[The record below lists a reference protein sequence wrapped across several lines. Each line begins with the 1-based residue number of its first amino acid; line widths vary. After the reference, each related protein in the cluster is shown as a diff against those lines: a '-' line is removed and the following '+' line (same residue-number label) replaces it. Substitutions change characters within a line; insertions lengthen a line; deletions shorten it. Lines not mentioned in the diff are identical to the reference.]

1 MGDVGEVL
9 ALDRSAARLQ
19 RVGRNLERLG
29 LNCIHIRVG
38 DATSLGD
45 RPEPPPNDGQL
56 QGGQLQDGQL
66 QDGQRQD
73 GQHQDGQRQSDCLSQ
88 DQATAPIPQ
97 TTAGAWWQGGFDR
110 ILVDAPCSGLGTLAR
125 HADARW
131 RIEPAA
137 IDELVILQR
146 QLLEGLAPL
155 LRPGG
160 RLVYAT
166 CTVHPRENGELIAA
180 FLAAH
185 PDWRLLES
193 WQLWPGQGQGQGQS
207 QGDPVD
213 AGQAGGGAE
222 GSWPPEA
229 NGQAPAGEGTGS
241 GGDGFF
247 AAALQAPG

>member
-1 MGDVGEVL
+1 MLVVTCW
-9 ALDRSAARLQ
+9 
-19 RVGRNLERLG
+19 LERQ
-29 LNCIHIRVG
+29 V
-38 DATSLGD
+38 
-45 RPEPPPNDGQL
+45 
-56 QGGQLQDGQL
+56 
-66 QDGQRQD
+66 QD
-73 GQHQDGQRQSDCLSQ
+73 GQHQDGQRQSDSLSQ
-88 DQATAPIPQ
+88 DPATAPIPQ

-110 ILVDAPCSGLGTLAR
+110 ILIDAPCSGLGTLAR

-137 IDELVILQR
+137 INGLVILQR

-193 WQLWPGQGQGQGQS
+193 WQLWPGQDLA
-207 QGDPVD
+207 DPVA
-213 AGQAGGGAE
+213 AGR
-222 GSWPPEA
+222 
-229 NGQAPAGEGTGS
+229 AGEAAQAARPAQDNGPAVPGEGPGS